1 MVPRRASRSA
11 PCRPIDVLALA
22 LTVLIAAAPPA
33 PAAVPYSASIAG
45 VSDPG
50 LTEAL
55 TEASLL
61 LSLKDRPPPSLRGLT
76 RRAEEDVERL
86 RNVLR
91 SRGYYAGEVSYRL
104 STAPDGAATVTVSA
118 EPGPAFLL
126 DAYRVRAVG
135 RPPPRPISLTYDAIG
150 LRPGQVGEA
159 AKIEAAGPGVLA
171 VFARNG
177 HPLASIVDRRIV
189 VDHATRKITVDL
201 DVDAGPAARFG
212 AVAITGGEGVDA
224 GFVRRQIL
232 WGEGDVFDA
241 TLLEKT
247 RARLRESGLFD
258 NVNVVA
264 ASEVDAA
271 GALPVEIVLT
281 ERPQRSIGLGAS
293 YATNEGALAKLSWE
307 RRNLFGRGERLQLR
321 GELGELRYGA
331 FASLRLPDILRR
343 DQDLVFDLHAT
354 EEAPDGFR
362 STEFGMVGRVERRFA
377 EIYAGSAG
385 LGFDQSHV
393 VENGRG
399 RDFSLLSLPL
409 SLKRDTADD
418 IFDPGK
424 GGRLSLTLTPHL
436 GMPGTDIDFV
446 VARLSD
452 SLYVSLLPEK
462 RLIAA
467 GWARLGTIVG
477 ASTMAL
483 PANKRLYAGG
493 SGSVRGYGPNKIG
506 PLDAQNDP
514 IGGTSSTEFGAEL
527 RWRVTES
534 IGLTGFVEAGAVYDT
549 AMPDWGRDL
558 RWSVGI
564 GARYYSAIGP
574 LRLDLAVPLD
584 RRGGVDDAF
593 AILMSLGQAF

>member
-1 MVPRRASRSA
+1 MLAMPHSSA
-11 PCRPIDVLALA
+11 F
-22 LTVLIAAAPPA
+22 AAILYTAR
-33 PAAVPYSASIAG
+33 ITG
-45 VSDPG
+45 VADSD

-61 LSLKDRPPPSLRGLT
+61 VSLRDRPPPSLRGLT
-76 RRAEEDVERL
+76 RRANEDVDRL
-86 RNVLR
+86 QNVLR
-91 SRGYYAGEVSYRL
+91 SRGFYAGGVAYRVEN
-104 STAPDGAATVTVSA
+104 AADGTTLVTLAAA
-118 EPGPAFLL
+118 PGPAFHL
-126 DAYRVRAVG
+126 DEYRIRVVG
-135 RPPPRPISLTYDAIG
+135 GVAPVRPISVTYDAIG
-150 LRPGQVGEA
+150 LRPGQAGEA

-171 VFARNG
+171 IFARNG
-177 HPLASIVDRRIV
+177 HPLASIADRRIV
-189 VDHATRKITVDL
+189 VDHATKKITVDL
-201 DVDAGPAARFG
+201 DVNAGPAARFG
-212 AVAITGGEGVDA
+212 AVRVTGGEGVA
-224 GFVRRQIL
+224 PAHVRRQIL
-232 WGEGDVFDA
+232 WREGELFDA

-258 NVNVVA
+258 VVDIVP

-271 GALPVEIVLT
+271 GTLPVEIVLT
-281 ERPQRSIGLGAS
+281 ERLQRSIGLGVS
-293 YATNEGALAKLSWE
+293 YATNEGALAKVFWE
-307 RRNLFGRGERLQLR
+307 RRNLFGQGERLQLR
-321 GELGELRYGA
+321 GEVGELRTGA
-331 FASLRLPDILRR
+331 FAGLRLPDILRR
-343 DQDLVFDLHAT
+343 DQDLVFELHAT
-354 EEAPDGFR
+354 EETPDGFR
-362 STEFGMVGRVERRFA
+362 STEFGATGRMERRFS
-377 EIYAGSAG
+377 EIYAGSVG

-393 VENGRG
+393 VENGLA

-409 SLKRDTADD
+409 SFKRDTADD
-418 IFDPGK
+418 IFDPGS

-436 GMPGTDIDFV
+436 GLPGTDIDFV

-452 SLYVSLLPEK
+452 TLYLPLLPEK

-477 ASTMAL
+477 ASTIAL

-527 RWRVTES
+527 RWRVSES

-549 AMPDWGRDL
+549 AMPDWGQDL

-584 RRGGVDDAF
+584 RRAGVDDSF

>member
-1 MVPRRASRSA
+1 MGL
-11 PCRPIDVLALA
+11 VLALLSLSVPA
-22 LTVLIAAAPPA
+22 L
-33 PAAVPYSASIAG
+33 AAVPYSARIAE
-45 VSDPG
+45 VAQPG

-55 TEASLL
+55 SEASLL

-91 SRGYYAGEVSYRL
+91 SRGYYAGEVAYGMT
-104 STAPDGAATVTVSA
+104 TAPDGTASVAVSVT
-118 EPGPAFLL
+118 PGPPFRL
-126 DAYRVRAVG
+126 DAYRIRVVG
-135 RPPPRPISLTYDAIG
+135 RAPPVRPIALTYDAIG
-150 LRPGQVGEA
+150 LRPGEIGEA
-159 AKIEAAGPGVLA
+159 DKIEAAGPGVLA

-212 AVAITGGEGVDA
+212 AVSIKGAESVAPD
-224 GFVRRQIL
+224 FVRRQVL
-232 WGEGDVFDA
+232 WREDDLFDV

-258 NVNVVA
+258 NVDIA
-264 ASEVDAA
+264 AAAEVDAA
-271 GALPVEIVLT
+271 GALPVDIVVT

-293 YATNEGALAKLSWE
+293 YATTEGALAKLSWE
-307 RRNLFGRGERLQLR
+307 RRNLFGHGERLQLR

-331 FASLRLPDILRR
+331 FASLRLPDVLRR

-354 EEAPDGFR
+354 EEMPDGFR
-362 STEFGMVGRVERRFA
+362 STEFGAVGRVERRFA
-377 EIYAGSAG
+377 EIYAGTLG

-393 VENGRG
+393 EENGRA

-418 IFDPGK
+418 IFDPGR
-424 GGRLSLTLTPHL
+424 GGRLSLTLTPYFGL
-436 GMPGTDIDFV
+436 PGTEIDFV

-452 SLYVSLLPEK
+452 SLYVPLLPEK

-493 SGSVRGYGPNKIG
+493 SGSVRGYGANKIG

-527 RWRVTES
+527 RWRVTGS
-534 IGLTGFVEAGAVYDT
+534 IGLAGFVEAGAVYDT

-574 LRLDLAVPLD
+574 LRLDLAMPLD
-584 RRGGVDDAF
+584 RRGGIDDAF